1 MRISDW
7 SSDVCS
13 SDLPAEA
20 RLVVVARH
28 TIGADA
34 ALERGNCADRHH
46 FLGVVTRLKI
56 SNGMQVLAEPTVGLR
71 CYAKRSA
78 HQAELVDERQAE
90 IDLQGLERAACR
102 HTQDLGLDTIDA
114 GIRSE
119 EHTSELQS
127 LLRNSYS
134 VFCLKKKNRH
144 QNTKVH

>member
-1 MRISDW
+1 MLGAYKR
-7 SSDVCS
+7 VRGRHR
-13 SDLPAEA
+13 PAEA

-102 HTQDLGLDTIDA
+102 HTQDLGRTEERRV
-114 GIRSE
+114 GKEWVSKCRSRWSQF
-119 EHTSELQS
+119 H
-127 LLRNSYS
+127 
-134 VFCLKKKNRH
+134 
-144 QNTKVH
+144 

>member
-1 MRISDW
+1 MCALVSGVQTCDLPIYVGARATAPAVAGVCVAHIVLREA
-7 SSDVCS
+7 DVYM
-13 SDLPAEA
+13 LGAYKRVRGRHRPAEA

-56 SNGMQVLAEPTVGLR
+56 STGMQVLAEPTVGLR

-90 IDLQGLERAACR
+90 IDRQSTRL
-102 HTQDLGLDTIDA
+102 
-114 GIRSE
+114 
-119 EHTSELQS
+119 TSS
-127 LLRNSYS
+127 
-134 VFCLKKKNRH
+134 H
-144 QNTKVH
+144 